1 MEGGSE
7 GGEKARKT
15 PPDGERN
22 GEQSDAPDAIENS
35 GVTVPIHEVKWPY
48 IALSHY
54 HLSFTL
60 SFHNFH
66 MLTILLLPRKMMLW

>member
-15 PPDGERN
+15 PPDAERN

-35 GVTVPIHEVKWPY
+35 GVTVPIPEVKWPY

-54 HLSFTL
+54 HLD
-60 SFHNFH
+60 
-66 MLTILLLPRKMMLW
+66 PRTA